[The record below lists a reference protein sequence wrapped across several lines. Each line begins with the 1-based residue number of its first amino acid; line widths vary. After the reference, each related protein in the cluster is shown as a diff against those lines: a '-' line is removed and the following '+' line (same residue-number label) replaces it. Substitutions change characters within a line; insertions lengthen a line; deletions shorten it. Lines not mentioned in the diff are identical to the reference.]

1 MLYFYVI
8 HNFSLFVIYQF
19 LPDVQTF
26 TAILSNVFTFGRY
39 AAIFPVWNV
48 RIVNITGAGLAN
60 TFTVNVT

>member
-26 TAILSNVFTFGRY
+26 TAILSNVFTFGS
-39 AAIFPVWNV
+39 ICSNFS
-48 RIVNITGAGLAN
+48 GLERKN
-60 TFTVNVT
+60 S